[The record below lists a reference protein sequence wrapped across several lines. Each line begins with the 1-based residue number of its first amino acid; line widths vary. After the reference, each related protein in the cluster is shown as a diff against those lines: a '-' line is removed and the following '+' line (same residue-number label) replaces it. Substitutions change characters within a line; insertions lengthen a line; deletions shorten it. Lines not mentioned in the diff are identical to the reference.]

1 MKTAAQI
8 KRILCAEIAARIA
21 VTFHDNFHEFPE
33 TDVYA
38 FIDSM
43 VPIIKRDAQNNLYEA
58 AEDEERLYENF

>member
-21 VTFHDNFHEFPE
+21 ITFHEHFGEFPE

-43 VPIIKRDAQNNLYEA
+43 VPVIKRDAQNDLYEV
-58 AEDEERLYENF
+58 AEDEKRLYEN